1 VVVVS
6 LKLVFTFTQKLIK
19 CLGEVN
25 LDSAAFQPSPSSQSQ
40 SQFPGSPSPSP
51 SASSSR
57 SVLVERK
64 REGMYKLTSTSSR
77 SSSDERN
84 YLPTQ
89 PNTAKAA
96 SGNPPT
102 QRGVLRTVPLGT
114 GRKGICAEKAPHWK
128 TGISWPQVLHCAV
141 LCYAVQCFL
150 LAIGTVRRCT
160 HSNMCA
166 SVWLG
171 SLLLA
176 SPPLS
181 PLLLPPGHHDRKITP
196 VHLHV
201 HRARTQRD
209 TVCCI
214 LYVLYI
220 EFGPL

>member
-1 VVVVS
+1 MVS

-40 SQFPGSPSPSP
+40 SQFPGSPSPRP

-77 SSSDERN
+77 SSSNERN
-84 YLPTQ
+84 YLPNK

-114 GRKGICAEKAPHWK
+114 GRKGSAPKKRLIGKLGFLGRKYCTALCCAMLYS
-128 TGISWPQVLHCAV
+128 TV
-141 LCYAVQCFL
+141 LCCWPLVDVPIVYVPQPGWAPLC
-150 LAIGTVRRCT
+150 
-160 HSNMCA
+160 
-166 SVWLG
+166 
-171 SLLLA
+171 
-176 SPPLS
+176 SPR
-181 PLLLPPGHHDRKITP
+181 LP
-196 VHLHV
+196 
-201 HRARTQRD
+201 
-209 TVCCI
+209 
-214 LYVLYI
+214 
-220 EFGPL
+220 